1 MQANNYKLSY
11 QNRLHLNKEAGDL
24 IHVFGQG
31 YYIVDE
37 HGREVSAFGDE
48 DRFEILIK
56 KFKFR
61 TQLIDQ
67 LNAVFEHRYDF
78 KEDNQLWIDNQP
90 VRDSYL
96 NLPSNEQEVAE
107 YFNLISNEGWLSL
120 CLSKKYWFFLSLIT

>member
-90 VRDSYL
+90 IGDSYW

-107 YFNLISNEGWLSL
+107 YFNLISNEG
-120 CLSKKYWFFLSLIT
+120 